1 MTHVV
6 ALSGG
11 KDSTAMALR
20 LAEVAPRDYRYVM
33 QAVMVSGVDALEHA
47 VTASWRAWLSDGG
60 KCCCD
65 RCVRDAQGRP
75 R

>member
-1 MTHVV
+1 
-6 ALSGG
+6 
-11 KDSTAMALR
+11 
-20 LAEVAPRDYRYVM
+20 
-33 QAVMVSGVDALEHA
+33 MVSGVDDALAHA
-47 VTASWRAWLSDGG
+47 VTESWRAWLSDGG